1 MGLVVFWIIIL
12 GCFYVLIRYLIGIY
26 NNLVFL
32 KNNCDKAFAN
42 IDVLLKKRFDL
53 LPALVQIADKT
64 MSHEKFLINLLVKS
78 RETYLST
85 PDIDNKIITVNQT
98 AAYFQKAII
107 IAENYPHLISKN
119 VLLELQSQ
127 TKLIENQIAD
137 RREFFNQTVTLYN
150 TGIQLFPNVIF
161 AFLFGFKMIALLSF
175 QQESK

>member
-12 GCFYVLIRYLIGIY
+12 GCCYVLIRYLIGIY

-85 PDIDNKIITVNQT
+85 PDIDSKIITVNQT
-98 AAYFQKAII
+98 ANYFQKAII

-127 TKLIENQIAD
+127 TRLIENQIAD

-161 AFLFGFKMIALLSF
+161 AFLFGFKMISLLSF
-175 QQESK
+175 QQEPK